1 MRRSLRSILH
11 VGLDLLF
18 GKPNE
23 TLAQKQERLIELQRQ
38 RDLLEKPFREQL
50 EAVQA
55 DMQAESAD
63 VRAVIEQLELE
74 IEAAQVNPHLA
85 DTTPVESTF
94 KAASI

>member
-74 IEAAQVNPHLA
+74 IEAA
-85 DTTPVESTF
+85 
-94 KAASI
+94 KALTAANL